1 MERRT
6 VTARYREREKCSFT
20 LDLGKQA
27 TEQHE
32 IAMHTVY
39 RYISTEFNV
48 GNILLMYLYRHNFKL
63 FFFILYT
70 CQAKDDID
78 ISSDSS
84 SSYEDTAIGAYW
96 DSNVGL
102 PFTDRV
108 SEEEF

>member
-1 MERRT
+1 MDRRT

-48 GNILLMYLYRHNFKL
+48 GNILMYLYRHNFKL
-63 FFFILYT
+63 FFFYSLYM
-70 CQAKDDID
+70 
-78 ISSDSS
+78 SSK
-84 SSYEDTAIGAYW
+84 
-96 DSNVGL
+96 
-102 PFTDRV
+102 R
-108 SEEEF
+108 